1 MCLNASRPDHFL
13 LFLVPL
19 SPPSFYN
26 IHKKY
31 VFYLA
36 YLIEMQSKK
45 SGGVPSKKST
55 LPLKKPLQMLH
66 LNKKYRSDPSKQ
78 LVVPKPV
85 IRQPPRVSFVQESM
99 DDLLDGFASMFL
111 PKTKKSKTTKK
122 ARSTAKKPSN
132 VLSQVVKQ
140 IKKDQKPKKTPKTEG
155 NKMKLEPSRVSTRN
169 KKKTDVLLY

>member
-1 MCLNASRPDHFL
+1 
-13 LFLVPL
+13 
-19 SPPSFYN
+19 
-26 IHKKY
+26 
-31 VFYLA
+31 
-36 YLIEMQSKK
+36 MQSKK
-45 SGGVPSKKST
+45 SGGVPSQKSVI
-55 LPLKKPLQMLH
+55 PLKKPLQMLH
-66 LNKKYRSDPSKQ
+66 LNKKYRSDSSKQ

-85 IRQPPRVSFVQESM
+85 VRQPPRVSFVQESM

-140 IKKDQKPKKTPKTEG
+140 IKKDQKQKPKKTPKTEG